1 MGEASAYAPGHLTGF
16 FKICTEAEDPLRKG
30 ARGAGVSI
38 SQGVTTRVRAK
49 EAERPEHAIRINGRV
64 IEGAIV
70 SENVLGRML
79 ASVDEPMA
87 VWVDHDIKI
96 PPGAGFGSSGS
107 GALTLALA
115 LNEVLGL
122 ELSKIEAAQVAH
134 LAELECGT
142 GLGSVFAAFVGGF
155 GALVEAGGPGYG
167 RSVRY
172 DRSEELSV
180 AYLHFG
186 PMPTKEALGDPG
198 LRRKINEF
206 GGRFVDE
213 FSRDITP
220 SRFMELSRRFTEHVG
235 ITTPRLRS
243 VLDAADN
250 AGVPCTMA
258 MFGEVLFSL
267 VSRDE
272 AEGITDFYRRAAPG
286 HEVNALPVDDVGAR
300 VT

>member
-16 FKICTEAEDPLRKG
+16 FQICTEAEDPLRKG

-38 SQGVTTRVRAK
+38 GQGVTTRVRT
-49 EAERPEHAIRINGRV
+49 EEVERPEQVVRINGRV

-79 ASVDEPMA
+79 ASVDEPIA

-96 PPGAGFGSSGS
+96 PPGAGFGSSGG

-115 LNEVLGL
+115 LNEALGL
-122 ELSKIEAAQVAH
+122 GLSKIEAAQMAH

-142 GLGSVFAAFVGGF
+142 GLGSVFAALVGGF
-155 GALVEAGGPGYG
+155 GTIVEAGGPGFG
-167 RSVRY
+167 RSIRY
-172 DRSEELSV
+172 ERSEELSV

-186 PMPTKEALGDPG
+186 PMPTKEALGDPR

-213 FSRDITP
+213 FSRDLTP
-220 SRFMELSRRFTEHVG
+220 SRFMELSRHFTEHVG

-243 VLDAADN
+243 VLDAADG

-267 VSRDE
+267 VAKDE
-272 AEGITDFYRRAAPG
+272 AEGIADFYREAAPG
-286 HEVNALPVDDVGAR
+286 HVVNALSVDDVGAR

>member
-16 FKICTEAEDPLRKG
+16 FQICTEAEDPLRKG

-38 SQGVTTRVRAK
+38 DQGVTTRVRVE
-49 EAERPEHAIRINGRV
+49 EAERSVHEIRINGRI

-70 SENVLGRML
+70 SQNVLGRML
-79 ASVDEPMA
+79 ASVEEPMA
-87 VWVDHDIKI
+87 IWVDHDIKT
-96 PPGAGFGSSGS
+96 PLGAGFGSSGG
-107 GALTLALA
+107 GALTLALS
-115 LNEVLGL
+115 LNEAMGLGL
-122 ELSKIEAAQVAH
+122 SRVEAAQVAH

-142 GLGSVFAAFVGGF
+142 GLGSVFAVFVGGF
-155 GALVEAGGPGYG
+155 GALVKAGGPGFG
-167 RSVRY
+167 KSIRY
-172 DRSEELSV
+172 DRSVELSV

-198 LRRKINEF
+198 LRHRINEF
-206 GGRFVDE
+206 GGRYVDK
-213 FSRDITP
+213 FSQDFTP
-220 SRFMELSRRFTEHVG
+220 SRFMELSRSFTDHVG

-243 VLDAADN
+243 VLDAADS
-250 AGVPCTMA
+250 AGVPSTMA

-272 AEGITDFYRRAAPG
+272 AEGIADFYRRAAPG
-286 HEVNALPVDDVGAR
+286 HEVNAFPVDDVGAR

>member
-16 FKICTEAEDPLRKG
+16 FQICTEAEDPLRKG

-38 SQGVTTRVRAK
+38 GQGVTTRVRTE
-49 EAERPEHAIRINGRV
+49 EAGRPEHEIRINGRV

-96 PPGAGFGSSGS
+96 PPGAGFGSSGG
-107 GALTLALA
+107 GALTLALG
-115 LNEVLGL
+115 LNEALGL
-122 ELSKIEAAQVAH
+122 GLSKIEAAQVAH
-134 LAELECGT
+134 LADLECGT

-155 GALVEAGGPGYG
+155 GAIVEAGGPGYG

-172 DRSEELSV
+172 GRSEELSV

-198 LRRKINEF
+198 LRRRINEL

-213 FSRDITP
+213 FSGDLTP
-220 SRFMELSRRFTEHVG
+220 SSFMKLSRRFTEHVG

-243 VLDAADN
+243 VLDAADS

-258 MFGEVLFSL
+258 MFGEVVFSL
-267 VSRDE
+267 VPKNE
-272 AEGITDFYRRAAPG
+272 AEGVADFYRETAPG
-286 HEVNALPVDDVGAR
+286 QRVKTIPVDDVGAR